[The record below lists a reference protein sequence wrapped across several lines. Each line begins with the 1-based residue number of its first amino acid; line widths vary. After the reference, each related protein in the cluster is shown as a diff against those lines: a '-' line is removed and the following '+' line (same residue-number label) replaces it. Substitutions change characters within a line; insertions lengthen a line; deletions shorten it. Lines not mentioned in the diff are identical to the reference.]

1 MARACTVCA
10 SAQRQAVDAAL
21 GAGTPARQIG
31 KTYGLGERAVQRH
44 RVAHLSPAVV
54 SVMATREERGAVR
67 IVDRLENL
75 IAKVSGLVDRA
86 EKEGSTGMML
96 AAAREVRGGLELL
109 ARLTGELDER
119 PTTTINLLS
128 SPEVTMLFGV
138 MDRSLTPWPAAKIA
152 LAAALNDAGVEPTG

>member
-1 MARACTVCA
+1 
-10 SAQRQAVDAAL
+10 
-21 GAGTPARQIG
+21 
-31 KTYGLGERAVQRH
+31 
-44 RVAHLSPAVV
+44 
-54 SVMATREERGAVR
+54 MATREERGAVR